1 MRNPPQVVVPHARI
15 QDNDN
20 SSEGTL
26 WRTTRFK
33 PEGNRIEHALLSP
46 AIPSKS
52 DCMPDAR
59 TFPRSWQQESDRE
72 PQDSNTFDSTESIQ
86 DRVVRVQSDLTDIEA
101 FYKVRFSPS
110 RYARLE
116 RFFQGELN
124 ALDRA
129 SFERYHQEGKIDYL
143 LLKNYLRRKLKQLK
157 QDAMKD
163 EKVLSFL
170 GGFFPFKLASLIQAR
185 QNVDPTDGKTTATLL
200 TQLMD
205 HIALVKTRITKKQ
218 EVVEPA
224 IALRASTTLIELQ
237 FHLQE
242 WYFFHAEY
250 DPLFTWWLSDPWPK
264 MEAALAD
271 LANTIKTVALGLD
284 PEDTNTIIGEPIG
297 RAGLLEVLES
307 EMIPYSPEEL
317 IDIAHKEYTWCE
329 TEMAKAA
336 KAMGHANWRTALEAV
351 KNDYVPPGEQPQL
364 VKKLTLEA
372 TKYVKKNDLVTIPPV
387 CEETWQT
394 FMMPPAAQKMNPFFL
409 GGTSI
414 IVSYPTSSMSHP
426 DKMMSM
432 RGNNVHFARA
442 TVFHEMIPGH
452 HLHMHY
458 LARHRSYR
466 QIFDTPFCIEG
477 WAFYWEMLLWD
488 AESWVKSPEDRIGM
502 LFWRM
507 HRCARIVFSLKYQ
520 LGEMSAQE
528 CVELLV
534 DWVGHERATAEGEV
548 RRSIMGG
555 YGPLYQAG
563 YMLGGIQL
571 YKLRREVVG
580 NGRQGMGEKEF
591 HDRFLKANMMP
602 VELFRALVMGHKLE
616 KDFKSTW
623 RFYGHEDGD

>member
-1 MRNPPQVVVPHARI
+1 M
-15 QDNDN
+15 
-20 SSEGTL
+20 
-26 WRTTRFK
+26 
-33 PEGNRIEHALLSP
+33 
-46 AIPSKS
+46 
-52 DCMPDAR
+52 
-59 TFPRSWQQESDRE
+59 
-72 PQDSNTFDSTESIQ
+72 SIQ
-86 DRVVRVQSDLTDIEA
+86 DRITRVQCDLIDIES

-110 RYARLE
+110 RYSRLE
-116 RFFQGELN
+116 QLFKDELN
-124 ALDRA
+124 ALDKA
-129 SFERYHQEGKIDYL
+129 PFDAYDQEGKIDYL
-143 LLKNYLRRKLKQLK
+143 LLKNHLHRKLQQLE
-157 QDAMKD
+157 QDAIRD
-163 EKVLSFL
+163 EKVLVFL
-170 GGFFPFKLASLIQAR
+170 GSFFPFKLASLIQAR
-185 QNVDPTDGKTTATLL
+185 QGVEPMDGKATATLL
-200 TQLMD
+200 VDLME
-205 HIALVKTRITKKQ
+205 HIALVKSRIMKKQ
-218 EVVEPA
+218 EIPEPTT
-224 IALRASTTLIELQ
+224 ALRAATTLVKLRSQ
-237 FHLQE
+237 LQE
-242 WYFFHAEY
+242 WYSFYAGY
-250 DPLFTWWLSDPWPK
+250 DPMFTWWLSDPWPK

-271 LANTIKTVALGLD
+271 LVNTIKTVTLGLD
-284 PEDTNTIIGEPIG
+284 PEDTDTIIGEPIG
-297 RAGLLEVLES
+297 RAGLLEALES

-317 IDIAHKEYTWCE
+317 IAIAHKEYTWCE
-329 TEMAKAA
+329 NEMTKAA
-336 KAMGHANWRTALEAV
+336 TAMGHTNWRTALEAV
-351 KNDYVPPGEQPQL
+351 KNEYVPPGTQPQL

-372 TKYVKKNDLVTIPPV
+372 TEYVKKHDLVTVPPV

-394 FMMPPAAQKMNPFFL
+394 FMMAPSAQKTNPFFL
-409 GGTSI
+409 GGESI

-426 DKMMSM
+426 DKLMSM

-488 AESWVKSPEDRIGM
+488 AESWDKTPQNRIGM

-548 RRSIMGG
+548 RRSVMGG

-571 YKLRREVVG
+571 YNLRKEVVRD
-580 NGRQGMGEKEF
+580 GRHGLSEKVF

-602 VELFRALVMGHKLE
+602 VELFRALVTGQELE
-616 KDFKSTW
+616 EDFKSTW
-623 RFYGHEDGD
+623 RFYGHEDGVRNEEAVGSGSTTS

>member
-1 MRNPPQVVVPHARI
+1 MRNPPQVVPPHARMR
-15 QDNDN
+15 DNDN

-26 WRTTRFK
+26 WQTTQFK
-33 PEGNRIEHALLSP
+33 PEDKRVERALISP
-46 AIPSKS
+46 AISGRR
-52 DCMPDAR
+52 DCTLSTEMLL
-59 TFPRSWQQESDRE
+59 RSSQPGKDRKT
-72 PQDSNTFDSTESIQ
+72 QDSNTFDNTESIQ
-86 DRVVRVQSDLTDIEA
+86 DRITRVQCDLTDIEA

-110 RYARLE
+110 QYARLE
-116 RFFQGELN
+116 QFFQNELN
-124 ALDRA
+124 SLDKA
-129 SFERYHQEGKIDYL
+129 PFDSYTQEGKIDYL
-143 LLKNYLRRKLKQLK
+143 LLKNYLRRRLQQLK
-157 QDAMKD
+157 QDAIKD
-163 EKVLSFL
+163 EKVLVFL
-170 GGFFPFKLASLIQAR
+170 GGFFPFKLAGLIQAR
-185 QNVDPTDGKTTATLL
+185 QNVDPMDGRKTATLL
-200 TQLMD
+200 TELME
-205 HIALVKTRITKKQ
+205 HIALVKFRITKKQ
-218 EVVEPA
+218 EIAEPA
-224 IALRASTTLIELQ
+224 IALRATTTLIELRFQ
-237 FHLQE
+237 LQE
-242 WYFFHAEY
+242 WYVFYAEY
-250 DPLFTWWLSDPWPK
+250 DPMFTWWLSDPWPK
-264 MEAALAD
+264 MEAAVAD

-284 PEDTNTIIGEPIG
+284 PEDTDTIIGEPIG
-297 RAGLLEVLES
+297 RAGLLEALES

-317 IDIAHKEYTWCE
+317 ISIAHKEYTWCE

-372 TKYVKKNDLVTIPPV
+372 TEYVKKHDLVTVPPV

-394 FMMPPAAQKMNPFFL
+394 FMMPPSAQKMNPFFL

-426 DKMMSM
+426 DKLMSM

-466 QIFDTPFCIEG
+466 QMFDTPFCIEG

-548 RRSIMGG
+548 RRSVMGG

-571 YKLRREVVG
+571 YNLRREVVG
-580 NGRQGMGEKEF
+580 DRRQGMGEKEF
-591 HDRFLKANMMP
+591 HDRFLKTNMMP
-602 VELFRALVMGHKLE
+602 IELFRALVTGQELE
-616 KDFKSTW
+616 KDYTSTW